1 MSREVIIKSNDN
13 ILNEARKTKFM
24 LDYHN
29 WIKSKVNAI
38 DNHLHVRTTN
48 SRHKKRVTDKV
59 VEELLEDMPE
69 VGYVTKKQQQRFQAG
84 IIPFTVSLGTSVWK
98 HHLLIYD

>member
-29 WIKSKVNAI
+29 WIESKVNAI

-48 SRHKKRVTDKV
+48 SRHKKRDTDKDKYSRGV
-59 VEELLEDMPE
+59 IRRHARGGVRD
-69 VGYVTKKQQQRFQAG
+69 
-84 IIPFTVSLGTSVWK
+84 
-98 HHLLIYD
+98 